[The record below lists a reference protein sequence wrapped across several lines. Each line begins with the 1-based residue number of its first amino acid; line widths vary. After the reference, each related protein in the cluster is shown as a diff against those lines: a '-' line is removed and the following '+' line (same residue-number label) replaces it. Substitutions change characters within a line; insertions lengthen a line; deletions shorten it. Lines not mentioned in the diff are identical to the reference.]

1 MCVYAM
7 YNDIRVI
14 MGELLLKHFVVRP
27 DMTHF
32 KS

>member
-7 YNDIRVI
+7 YDIRVI